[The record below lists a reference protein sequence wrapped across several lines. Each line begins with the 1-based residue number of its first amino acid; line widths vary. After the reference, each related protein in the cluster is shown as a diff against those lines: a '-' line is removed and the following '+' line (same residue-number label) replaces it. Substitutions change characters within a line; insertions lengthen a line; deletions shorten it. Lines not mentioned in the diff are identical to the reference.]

1 MQRHAENKAGE
12 GEHRDAAVEDARRAQ
27 LVEDHADGEE
37 SEQPAPAAE
46 KSERLVELQA
56 GDAEYQQRDQ
66 DRQGQKPQHAE
77 HQHHDVHHEFKAQGP
92 HRTVDFEPD
101 RVVDEH
107 DPGQFMDCRAQ
118 QSVANHIAIRCR
130 LAEIGAR
137 LQGRHERRQNK
148 CRQQGR
154 DKQTGEDTQRAL
166 RHKPQRVPGVLK
178 ALRHQKAA
186 NCKEDKDAGEAED
199 RLVAGQPDQ
208 PFVPLR
214 AVGDQERMRKHHRY
228 GGDKAQR
235 VEIVLPSAQGR
246 QFRRRQQLPRS
257 GGPRPGS
264 GP

>member
-1 MQRHAENKAGE
+1 MTYIMNSKRK
-12 GEHRDAAVEDARRAQ
+12 
-27 LVEDHADGEE
+27 
-37 SEQPAPAAE
+37 
-46 KSERLVELQA
+46 
-56 GDAEYQQRDQ
+56 
-66 DRQGQKPQHAE
+66 
-77 HQHHDVHHEFKAQGP
+77 VHIEPLISSPTGLLTNMTP
-92 HRTVDFEPD
+92 GNSWTVGLSKVLPID
-101 RVVDEH
+101 
-107 DPGQFMDCRAQ
+107 
-118 QSVANHIAIRCR
+118 IAIRCR

-154 DKQTGEDTQRAL
+154 DEQTGENTQRAL
-166 RHKPQRVPGVLK
+166 RHKAQRVAGLLK

-186 NCKEDKDAGEAED
+186 NCKEDEYAGEAED

-214 AVGDQERMRKHHRY
+214 AVGDQKRMRKHHRY